1 MSNRERRK
9 YYQQLAIKR
18 LGETRINNNGSK
30 MWIVDYKNATDITV
44 RFENGYICKTRYG
57 EFIRGKVSNPYDR
70 TVYNIGYL
78 GEGKYKTY
86 NNEKVT
92 PQYQTWKDMLKRC
105 YSIKEIEKYPTYK
118 KCSVC
123 EEWHNFQNFA
133 KWYDENYYE
142 IECQRMCLDKD
153 ILCKGNTIYAPETCV
168 FVPNNINTLFI
179 NCKSKRG
186 SLPIGITYDKKN
198 NNYQAK
204 CSMGNGKSKHLGKF
218 TSVEDAFNCYKK
230 NKELII
236 KEIANQYKN
245 LIPQKVYEAMMNYVV
260 ELDD

>member
-30 MWIVDYKNATDITV
+30 MWIVDYKNATDMI
-44 RFENGYICKTRYG
+44 
-57 EFIRGKVSNPYDR
+57 
-70 TVYNIGYL
+70 
-78 GEGKYKTY
+78 
-86 NNEKVT
+86 
-92 PQYQTWKDMLKRC
+92 
-105 YSIKEIEKYPTYK
+105 
-118 KCSVC
+118 
-123 EEWHNFQNFA
+123 
-133 KWYDENYYE
+133 
-142 IECQRMCLDKD
+142 
-153 ILCKGNTIYAPETCV
+153 
-168 FVPNNINTLFI
+168 
-179 NCKSKRG
+179 
-186 SLPIGITYDKKN
+186 KKN

-245 LIPQKVYEAMMNYVV
+245 LIPQKVQEAMMNYVV